1 MATNFMNDIR
11 KGLEEKRANVCEG
24 CKVDEAGLEVEPAVQ
39 PHLHVIDKSLRKL
52 EEGTLGVC
60 TVCQGMVD
68 ESLLQMDYTPSVC
81 LGDYSTQER
90 RQLEAELE
98 LSQVIQRAL
107 LPQQVPD
114 MTGFDIAGYSR
125 PAQIIGGDY
134 FDFLRFKDGA
144 HGFVVADVS
153 GKGISAGILMT
164 SLQTA
169 FHTIVPE
176 TDSPLDV
183 LEKINRLYIHNI
195 KFTTFVTI
203 FFAKIDPGTCT
214 LIYANAGHNPG
225 LLYHGGTKKHEWLK
239 RTGIAIGLMEGFDVR
254 AEGLQ
259 LESGDILVF
268 YTDGVTEATGPQREP
283 FEHERL
289 AEVIAQNENS
299 PADELIQKVL
309 QSLNEFAHGNPL
321 ADDATLVVCKVQ

>member
-1 MATNFMNDIR
+1 MF
-11 KGLEEKRANVCEG
+11 
-24 CKVDEAGLEVEPAVQ
+24 VQ
-39 PHLHVIDKSLRKL
+39 CVN
-52 EEGTLGVC
+52 
-60 TVCQGMVD
+60 GMVD
-68 ESLLQMDYTPSVC
+68 ESLLQMDYTASVC

-90 RQLEAELE
+90 RQLEDELE

-176 TDSPLDV
+176 TRFAAQGAGEDQPALYSQYQIHDLCHHLLCQNRPTHMHLD
-183 LEKINRLYIHNI
+183 L
-195 KFTTFVTI
+195 
-203 FFAKIDPGTCT
+203 CQC
-214 LIYANAGHNPG
+214 
-225 LLYHGGTKKHEWLK
+225 
-239 RTGIAIGLMEGFDVR
+239 R
-254 AEGLQ
+254 A
-259 LESGDILVF
+259 
-268 YTDGVTEATGPQREP
+268 
-283 FEHERL
+283 
-289 AEVIAQNENS
+289 
-299 PADELIQKVL
+299 
-309 QSLNEFAHGNPL
+309 
-321 ADDATLVVCKVQ
+321 